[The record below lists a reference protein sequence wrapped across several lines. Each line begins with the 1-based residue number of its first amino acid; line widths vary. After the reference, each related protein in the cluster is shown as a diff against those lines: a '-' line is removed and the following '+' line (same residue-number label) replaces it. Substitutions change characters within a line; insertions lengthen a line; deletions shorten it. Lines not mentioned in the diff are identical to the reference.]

1 MRDRRSRAAVSDL
14 ARQAGVQPRPSWPA
28 RVFHTLSRKWKSRKG
43 HASGLVMF
51 AGEDA
56 PRDLDDPLS
65 DPKVQA
71 RIGKVI
77 AKRAKRSSKCHHQLL
92 SL

>member
-1 MRDRRSRAAVSDL
+1 
-14 ARQAGVQPRPSWPA
+14 
-28 RVFHTLSRKWKSRKG
+28 
-43 HASGLVMF
+43 MF

-71 RIGKVI
+71 RIGKAI
-77 AKRAKRSSKCHHQLL
+77 AKRAKRP
-92 SL
+92 